1 MPVRSLQ
8 YGSQAT
14 RHPLNRGESR
24 TAADAVFHLIR
35 QSNVR
40 RSPHV
45 AEGPK
50 EGCEVV
56 SPEQCHRSSLATR
69 VNTCV
74 SALQSAASLRAKFA
88 SPRASWRSKHNTSA
102 ARSARIP
109 AQLRQR
115 VDWLGLVSGTL
126 ASQTIRI
133 SVLSGQF

>member
-14 RHPLNRGESR
+14 RRPSNRGESR

-35 QSNVR
+35 QSNAR

-74 SALQSAASLRAKFA
+74 STLQSAASRRAKFA
-88 SPRASWRSKHNTSA
+88 NPRASWRTKPNTKA
-102 ARSARIP
+102 APLRPIP
-109 AQLRQR
+109 HQLCPAANRLR
-115 VDWLGLVSGTL
+115 
-126 ASQTIRI
+126 
-133 SVLSGQF
+133 LSSHSLLPPNHPLYL

>member
-14 RHPLNRGESR
+14 RRPSNRGESR
-24 TAADAVFHLIR
+24 TAADAVFPLIR

-102 ARSARIP
+102 ARLARIP
-109 AQLRQR
+109 PQLPQP
-115 VDWLGLVSGTL
+115 VDLLWFGFGDLGSPNIPIL
-126 ASQTIRI
+126 
-133 SVLSGQF
+133 